1 MAESQGPLVTTV
13 AIVFA
18 VLTFITICLRF
29 WARLLLVKSVGADD
43 CECYP
48 YSRRVTAITDIMIR
62 AHLRRCGSLTLK
74 PDFL

>member
-18 VLTFITICLRF
+18 VLTFVAICLRL

-43 CECYP
+43 CKCLLLQKGDA
-48 YSRRVTAITDIMIR
+48 V
-62 AHLRRCGSLTLK
+62 LTL
-74 PDFL
+74 